1 MCICDLEGNFRIG
14 LLVKAIY
21 TSMLWPDYRQ
31 SLLFTTKIPHDSF
44 SFFYWRGFKREN
56 PYTWITN
63 YSKINSHMK
72 KISCDSLSFNDHIR
86 YLNKPLVRWTRGIWK
101 HWLLLGVHPFHFL
114 LFSLLHAHTH
124 THVNQTTAWTM
135 FYKESL
141 FRGSITCMCCPPVF
155 SEDKPIGQYQKCLR

>member
-124 THVNQTTAWTM
+124 TR
-135 FYKESL
+135 ESNKQHGPC
-141 FRGSITCMCCPPVF
+141 FIRKVCSGVA
-155 SEDKPIGQYQKCLR
+155 